1 MDLEYQNISYTEPTF
16 DEPFT
21 DSKYTR
27 VIWSIFSIVGIC
39 GNLFTISALIQ
50 SQTLKVQAATKF
62 IISLATA
69 DLLFCSI
76 ILPIN
81 VIAQDLNETLCTV
94 YIFFY
99 AGTCTV
105 SMSSLL
111 AITINRYIII
121 CRNSIYNKVYSNLNV
136 AIMIFI
142 IWLVCFGVNILPVFG
157 IYGQYGIDAE
167 KNACKFQPDKNSNEI
182 YLIADII
189 LFIYYILPCLA
200 IIACYAAIFFKVRKT
215 RKDFQLS
222 LGDEASNNRETDLQ
236 LLKMIVIIFA
246 AFLICVIPKFCTQF
260 IEKPDNSAIVDIIL
274 SLFRVNFIINPFIYG
289 FK

>member
-1 MDLEYQNISYTEPTF
+1 MSVRILLCMS
-16 DEPFT
+16 
-21 DSKYTR
+21 
-27 VIWSIFSIVGIC
+27 V
-39 GNLFTISALIQ
+39 Q
-50 SQTLKVQAATKF
+50 SQKLSVQAATKF

-81 VIAQDLNETLCTV
+81 VITKDLNETLCSV

-99 AGTCTV
+99 TGTCTV

-121 CRNSIYNKVYSNLNV
+121 CHNDIYNKVYSNFNV

-167 KNACKFQPDKNSNEI
+167 KDGCDFQPDKNSNEI

-200 IIACYAAIFFKVRKT
+200 IIACYAAIFSKVRKT
-215 RKDFQLS
+215 KKDFRRS
-222 LGDEASNNRETDLQ
+222 LGDEALNSKETDLQ

-246 AFLICVIPKFCTQF
+246 AFLVCFIPRFCIQF
-260 IEKPDNSAIVDIIL
+260 IEKPDNSVIIDIIL

-289 FK
+289 FKNKVYQPAFIKLYQRIFCNTCASTSTI